1 MLEVRFH
8 GRGGQGAVTA
18 AKILAAALVSTG
30 RYGASFPMF
39 GFERRGAPVVAFG
52 RFGDE
57 PIRLKTQI
65 YTPDVLVVLDPSQKD
80 SPAVWNGL
88 NQNGVLVLNSRE
100 VIKEQK
106 TKNLKKACT
115 IDATG
120 ISLEEIGMDMPNSCI
135 LGAFAAATGIVGIE
149 PLIVGL
155 ADYFQGKKL
164 DANVRCA
171 KRGYDEATIIEF

>member
-1 MLEVRFH
+1 
-8 GRGGQGAVTA
+8 
-18 AKILAAALVSTG
+18 
-30 RYGASFPMF
+30 MF
-39 GFERRGAPVVAFG
+39 GFERRGAPITAFG

-88 NQNGVLVLNSRE
+88 NREGILVMNSRE

-106 TKNLKKACT
+106 TKNLKKACY
-115 IDATG
+115 INAMG

-135 LGAFAAATGIVGIE
+135 LGAFAAATGSIGIDPIIVA
-149 PLIVGL
+149 L
-155 ADYFQGKKL
+155 ADYFQGKKF
-164 DANVRCA
+164 DTNVKCVR
-171 KRGYDEATIIEF
+171 RGYDEVKIIEF

>member
-18 AKILAAALVSTG
+18 SRILAAAFVSIG

-39 GFERRGAPVVAFG
+39 GFERRGAPVVAYG

-57 PIRLKTQI
+57 PIRLKTAI

-88 NQNGVLVLNSRE
+88 SQNGVLVLNSRE
-100 VIKEQK
+100 LIKDGKSE
-106 TKNLKKACT
+106 NLKKACS

-120 ISLEEIGMDMPNSCI
+120 ISLEEIGRDMPNSCI
-135 LGAFAAATGIVGIE
+135 LGAFAAATGIIGIE
-149 PLIVGL
+149 PIITGL

-164 DANVRCA
+164 EANVRCA
-171 KRGYDEATIIEF
+171 RRGFEEAKIIEL

>member
-18 AKILAAALVSTG
+18 SRILAAAFVSTG

-39 GFERRGAPVVAFG
+39 GFERRGAPITAFG

-80 SPAVWNGL
+80 SQAVWNGL
-88 NQNGVLVLNSRE
+88 NRDGVLVMNSRE
-100 VIKEQK
+100 VIKERK
-106 TKNLKKACT
+106 TKNLKKACY
-115 IDATG
+115 INAMG

-135 LGAFAAATGIVGIE
+135 LGAFAAATGIIGID
-149 PLIVGL
+149 PIIVAL

-164 DANVRCA
+164 DANVKCV
-171 KRGYDEATIIEF
+171 KRGYDEAKIIEF

>member
-18 AKILAAALVSTG
+18 SRILATAFVNAG

-39 GFERRGAPVVAFG
+39 GFERRGAPVTAFG

-57 PIRLKTQI
+57 PIRFKTQI

-88 NQNGVLVLNSRE
+88 NRDGVLVLNSRE
-100 VIKEQK
+100 VIKERK
-106 TKNLKKACT
+106 TENLKKACY
-115 IDATG
+115 IDAMS
-120 ISLEEIGMDMPNSCI
+120 ISLEEIGMDMPNSSI
-135 LGAFAAATGIVGIE
+135 LGAFAAATGIID
-149 PLIVGL
+149 IDAITDAL
-155 ADYFQGKKL
+155 AEYFEGQKL
-164 DANVRCA
+164 AANIRCA
-171 KRGYDEATIIEF
+171 RRGYDESKIIEF

>member
-1 MLEVRFH
+1 M
-8 GRGGQGAVTA
+8 TA
-18 AKILAAALVSTG
+18 SRILAAALVSTG

-100 VIKEQK
+100 AITERK
-106 TKNLKKACT
+106 TENLKKACT
-115 IDATG
+115 IDATR
-120 ISLEEIGMDMPNSCI
+120 ISLEEIGRDMPNSCI
-135 LGAFAAATGIVGIE
+135 LGAFAAATGIVGID
-149 PLIVGL
+149 PIIVGL

-164 DANVRCA
+164 DDNIRCVR
-171 KRGYDEATIIEF
+171 RGYDEATIIEF

>member
-18 AKILAAALVSTG
+18 SRILAAAFVSTG

-57 PIRLKTQI
+57 PIRVKTQI
-65 YTPDVLVVLDPSQKD
+65 YHPDVLVVLDPSQKD

-88 NQNGVLVLNSRE
+88 NRDGVLVLNYRDIIE
-100 VIKEQK
+100 EKK
-106 TKNLKKACT
+106 TENLKKACYV
-115 IDATG
+115 DATG
-120 ISLEEIGMDMPNSCI
+120 ISLEEIGMNMPNSCI
-135 LGAFAAATGIVGIE
+135 LGAFAAVTGSIGID
-149 PLIVGL
+149 PIIVGL

-164 DANVRCA
+164 EANVKCA
-171 KRGYDEATIIEF
+171 KRGFEEAKIVTF

>member
-18 AKILAAALVSTG
+18 SRILAAAFVSTG

-39 GFERRGAPVVAFG
+39 GFERRGAPITAFG
-52 RFGDE
+52 RFGNE

-65 YTPDVLVVLDPSQKD
+65 YTPDVLVVLDSSQKD

-88 NQNGVLVLNSRE
+88 NPDGALVLNSRQ

-106 TKNLKKACT
+106 TKNLKKACY
-115 IDATG
+115 INAMG
-120 ISLEEIGMDMPNSCI
+120 ISMEEIGMDMPNSCI
-135 LGAFAAATGIVGIE
+135 LGAFAAATGIIGIDA
-149 PLIVGL
+149 IIAAL

-164 DANVRCA
+164 DANVKCA
-171 KRGYDEATIIEF
+171 KRGYDEAEIIEF